1 MVYLSW
7 KKRRI
12 LNPFRL
18 RKSRNDAWHELPN
31 ISFSIKLVLLLS
43 FLNRR
48 GSKLFTKYNNL
59 DLLELFWSEAES
71 LTGEMGDGEVLY
83 RRAIGDFKLTLFIYS
98 YEMKCN
104 VFLSYKNE
112 DILSI
117 ELDNISELRKNEDQ
131 LYFISS
137 ESVELCVTFGKV
149 FSVKFEDK

>member
-1 MVYLSW
+1 M
-7 KKRRI
+7 
-12 LNPFRL
+12 
-18 RKSRNDAWHELPN
+18 
-31 ISFSIKLVLLLS
+31 
-43 FLNRR
+43 
-48 GSKLFTKYNNL
+48 FTKYNNL

-104 VFLSYKNE
+104 VFLSYKDE